1 MGNSGLTSMLKE
13 DNFSGIKLMYGL
25 FRRVPAALNE
35 LKQELKV
42 FIISEGEKLIQSES
56 LTNE

>member
-13 DNFSGIKLMYGL
+13 DKFGEIKLMYSL

-35 LKQELKV
+35 LKNELKTY
-42 FIISEGEKLIQSES
+42 IISEGEKLIQSES
-56 LTNE
+56 ITNE